1 MDQLLSQAV
10 IGINQYLREGI

>member
-10 IGINQYLREGI
+10 IGINQYLLEGI